1 MHGPTRFLLPFIL
14 LASCTPYEPATAP
27 PQKKAALAPPAP
39 ATITPTPL
47 TEAPKIF
54 ENPSPL
60 RAPKVPS
67 LVSRNLPEFNLEG
80 VAFDSRTHCLRVIDQ
95 EGGPGT
101 TFTDAAQVG
110 TSRNALAA
118 INAGFFTPEGQPL
131 GLLVAAGKSAGSW
144 NSATSVGSAIWHE
157 SHSGVSRISRRN
169 ETNPAIAKQMLETLQ
184 SGPMLVDRGLAVSG
198 LESDKTSARCFIAW
212 DGGTRWFIGR
222 TSPCPLNTLAAT
234 LASGKHCGW
243 TIQRAMNLDG
253 GRSSDLWISSR
264 VSGGPL
270 TSRPPWNRPV
280 RNFLILVPRG

>member
-1 MHGPTRFLLPFIL
+1 MHGPIRFLLPIVL

-27 PQKKAALAPPAP
+27 PQKKAVQSPPAR
-39 ATITPTPL
+39 TVITPTPL
-47 TEAPKIF
+47 TESPKIS
-54 ENPSPL
+54 ENPNPL
-60 RAPKVPS
+60 TAPTAPT
-67 LVSRNLPEFNLEG
+67 LVTRNLPELNLEG
-80 VAFDSRTHCLRVIDQ
+80 VAFDSRTHRLRVIDQ
-95 EGGPGT
+95 ADGPGT
-101 TFTDAAQVG
+101 TFTDAALAG
-110 TSRNALAA
+110 TSSNALAA
-118 INAGFFTPEGQPL
+118 INAGFFTPEGEPL

-144 NSATSVGSAIWHE
+144 NSATSIGSAIWHE
-157 SHSGVSRISRRN
+157 SHSGTSHISRRN
-169 ETNPAIAKQMLETLQ
+169 ETNPATAKQMREALQ

-243 TIQRAMNLDG
+243 TIHRAMNLDG
-253 GRSSDLWISSR
+253 GRSADLWISSR

-270 TSRPPWNRPV
+270 ASRPPWNRPV

>member
-1 MHGPTRFLLPFIL
+1 MHGPIRFLLPLLL

-27 PQKKAALAPPAP
+27 PQKKAATAPPP
-39 ATITPTPL
+39 AAAITPIPL
-47 TEAPKIF
+47 TEAPKIS
-54 ENPSPL
+54 ENPNPPA
-60 RAPKVPS
+60 APT
-67 LVSRNLPEFNLEG
+67 LVTRNLPEFNLEG
-80 VAFDSRTHCLRVIDQ
+80 VAFDSRTHRLRVIDQ
-95 EGGPGT
+95 EDGPGT
-101 TFTDAAQVG
+101 TFTDAAHAG
-110 TSRNALAA
+110 TSRSALAA
-118 INAGFFTPEGQPL
+118 INAGFFTPEGEPL

-144 NSATSVGSAIWHE
+144 NSATSIGSAIWHE
-157 SHSGVSRISRRN
+157 SHSGTSRISRRN
-169 ETNPAIAKQMLETLQ
+169 ETNPATAKQMRETLQ

-222 TSPCPLNTLAAT
+222 TSPCPLNSLAAT

-243 TIQRAMNLDG
+243 TIHRAMNLDG
-253 GRSSDLWISSR
+253 GRSSDLWISSS

>member
-1 MHGPTRFLLPFIL
+1 MHGPIRFLLPFVL

-27 PQKKAALAPPAP
+27 PQKKAAPAPPP
-39 ATITPTPL
+39 AAAITPIPL
-47 TEAPKIF
+47 TEAPKIS
-54 ENPSPL
+54 ENPNPPA
-60 RAPKVPS
+60 APT
-67 LVSRNLPEFNLEG
+67 LVTRNLPEFNLEG
-80 VAFDSRTHCLRVIDQ
+80 VAFDSRTHRLRVIDQ
-95 EGGPGT
+95 EDGPGT
-101 TFTDAAQVG
+101 TFTDAAHAG
-110 TSRNALAA
+110 TSRSALAA
-118 INAGFFTPEGQPL
+118 INAGFFTPEGEPL

-144 NSATSVGSAIWHE
+144 NSATSIGSAIWHE
-157 SHSGVSRISRRN
+157 SHSGTSRISRRN
-169 ETNPAIAKQMLETLQ
+169 ETNPATAKQMRETLQ

-212 DGGTRWFIGR
+212 NGGTRWFIGR
-222 TSPCPLNTLAAT
+222 TSPCPLNALATT

-243 TIQRAMNLDG
+243 AIHRAMNLDG

>member
-1 MHGPTRFLLPFIL
+1 MHGPIRFLLPLLL

-27 PQKKAALAPPAP
+27 LQKKAAPAPPP
-39 ATITPTPL
+39 AAAITPTPL
-47 TEAPKIF
+47 TEAPKIS
-54 ENPSPL
+54 ENPNPPT
-60 RAPKVPS
+60 APT
-67 LVSRNLPEFNLEG
+67 LVTRNLPEFNLEG
-80 VAFDSRTHCLRVIDQ
+80 IAFDSRTHRLRVIDQ
-95 EGGPGT
+95 AEGPGT
-101 TFTDAAQVG
+101 TFTDAAHAG
-110 TSRNALAA
+110 TSRDALAA
-118 INAGFFTPEGQPL
+118 INAGFFTPEGEPL

-144 NSATSVGSAIWHE
+144 NSATSISSAIWHE
-157 SHSGVSRISRRN
+157 SHSGTSRISRRN
-169 ETNPAIAKQMLETLQ
+169 ETNPATAKQMREALQ

-222 TSPCPLNTLAAT
+222 TSPCPLNALAAT

-243 TIQRAMNLDG
+243 TIHRAMNLDG

>member
-1 MHGPTRFLLPFIL
+1 MGNPDMPFSLRFLLPIVL
-14 LASCTPYEPATAP
+14 LASCSPYV
-27 PQKKAALAPPAP
+27 PAP
-39 ATITPTPL
+39 TPKTKAVP
-47 TEAPKIF
+47 TSPPVAIIPTSAEAPKNF
-54 ENPSPL
+54 ENSTPSA
-60 RAPKVPS
+60 APT
-67 LVSRNLPEFNLEG
+67 LITRNLPDFNLEG
-80 VAFDSRTHCLRVIDQ
+80 VAFDSRTHRLRVIDQ
-95 EGGPGT
+95 EDGPGT
-101 TFTDAAQVG
+101 TFTDAAHAG
-110 TSRNALAA
+110 TSRSALAA
-118 INAGFFTPEGQPL
+118 INAGFFTPEGEPL

-144 NSATSVGSAIWHE
+144 NSATSIGSAIWHE
-157 SHSGVSRISRRN
+157 SHSGTSRISRRN
-169 ETNPAIAKQMLETLQ
+169 ETNPATAKQMRETLQ

-222 TSPCPLNTLAAT
+222 TSPCPLNALATT

-243 TIQRAMNLDG
+243 AIHRAMNLDG

>member
-1 MHGPTRFLLPFIL
+1 MHGHIRFLLPL
-14 LASCTPYEPATAP
+14 LMLASCTPYEPATAP
-27 PQKKAALAPPAP
+27 PQKKAAPTPPAP
-39 ATITPTPL
+39 ATITPTPQI
-47 TEAPKIF
+47 EAPKIS
-54 ENPSPL
+54 ENPNLPA
-60 RAPKVPS
+60 APT
-67 LVSRNLPEFNLEG
+67 LVTRNLPEFNLEG
-80 VAFDSRTHCLRVIDQ
+80 VAFDSRTHRLRVIDQ
-95 EGGPGT
+95 EDGPGT
-101 TFTDAAQVG
+101 TFTDAAHAG

-118 INAGFFTPEGQPL
+118 INAGFFTPEGEPL

-144 NSATSVGSAIWHE
+144 NSATSIGSAIWHE
-157 SHSGVSRISRRN
+157 SHSGTSRISRRN
-169 ETNPAIAKQMLETLQ
+169 ETNPATAKQMRETLQ

-222 TSPCPLNTLAAT
+222 TSPCPLNILAAT

-243 TIQRAMNLDG
+243 TIHRAMNLDG

>member
-1 MHGPTRFLLPFIL
+1 MHGSTRFLLPIVL

-27 PQKKAALAPPAP
+27 PQEKAAPAQPAP

-47 TEAPKIF
+47 TEAPKIS
-54 ENPSPL
+54 ENLSPL
-60 RAPKVPS
+60 TAPAAPS
-67 LVSRNLPEFNLEG
+67 LVTRNLPEFNLEG
-80 VAFDSRTHCLRVIDQ
+80 VAFDSRTHRLRVIDQ
-95 EGGPGT
+95 ADGPGT
-101 TFTDAAQVG
+101 TFTDAAQAG

-118 INAGFFTPEGQPL
+118 INAGFFTPEGEPL

-144 NSATSVGSAIWHE
+144 NSATSIGSAIWHE
-157 SHSGVSRISRRN
+157 SHSGASRISRRN
-169 ETNPAIAKQMLETLQ
+169 ETNPATAKQMCETLQ

-222 TSPCPLNTLAAT
+222 TSPCPLNSLAAT
-234 LASGKHCGW
+234 LTSGKHCGW
-243 TIQRAMNLDG
+243 TIHRAMNLDG

>member
-1 MHGPTRFLLPFIL
+1 M

-27 PQKKAALAPPAP
+27 PQKKAAPTPPAP
-39 ATITPTPL
+39 ATITPTPQI
-47 TEAPKIF
+47 EAPKIS
-54 ENPSPL
+54 ENPSPI
-60 RAPKVPS
+60 AAPS
-67 LVSRNLPEFNLEG
+67 LVTRNLPEFNLEG
-80 VAFDSRTHCLRVIDQ
+80 VAFDSRTHRLRVIDQ
-95 EGGPGT
+95 ADGPGT
-101 TFTDAAQVG
+101 TFTDAAQAG

-118 INAGFFTPEGQPL
+118 INAGFFTPEGEPL

-144 NSATSVGSAIWHE
+144 NSATSIGSAIWHE
-157 SHSGVSRISRRN
+157 SHSGTSRISRRN
-169 ETNPAIAKQMLETLQ
+169 ETNPATAKQMRETLQ
-184 SGPMLVDRGLAVSG
+184 SGPMLVDHGLAVSG

-243 TIQRAMNLDG
+243 TIHRAMNLDG

>member
-1 MHGPTRFLLPFIL
+1 MHGPIRFLLPLLL

-27 PQKKAALAPPAP
+27 PQKNAAPAPPP
-39 ATITPTPL
+39 AAAITPTPL
-47 TEAPKIF
+47 TEEPKIS
-54 ENPSPL
+54 ENPNLPA
-60 RAPKVPS
+60 APT
-67 LVSRNLPEFNLEG
+67 LVTRNLPEFNLEG
-80 VAFDSRTHCLRVIDQ
+80 VAFDSRTHRLRVIDQ
-95 EGGPGT
+95 EDGPGT
-101 TFTDAAQVG
+101 TFTDAAHAG
-110 TSRNALAA
+110 TSRSALAA
-118 INAGFFTPEGQPL
+118 INAGFFTPKGEPL

-144 NSATSVGSAIWHE
+144 NSATSIGSAIWHE
-157 SHSGVSRISRRN
+157 SHSGTSRISRRN
-169 ETNPAIAKQMLETLQ
+169 ETNPATAKQMRETLQ

-243 TIQRAMNLDG
+243 TIHRAMNLDG

-280 RNFLILVPRG
+280 RNFLILVPRE

>member
-1 MHGPTRFLLPFIL
+1 MHGPIRFLLPLLL

-27 PQKKAALAPPAP
+27 PQKKAAPAPPP
-39 ATITPTPL
+39 AAAAITATPL

-54 ENPSPL
+54 ENTTPPA
-60 RAPKVPS
+60 APT
-67 LVSRNLPEFNLEG
+67 LVTRNLPEFNLEG
-80 VAFDSRTHCLRVIDQ
+80 VAFDSRTHRLRIIDQ
-95 EGGPGT
+95 ADGPGT
-101 TFTDAAQVG
+101 TFTDAAHAG
-110 TSRNALAA
+110 NSRSALAA
-118 INAGFFTPEGQPL
+118 INAGFFTPEGEPL

-144 NSATSVGSAIWHE
+144 NSATSIGSAIWHE
-157 SHSGVSRISRRN
+157 SHSGTSRISRRN
-169 ETNPAIAKQMLETLQ
+169 ETNPATAKQMRETLQ
-184 SGPMLVDRGLAVSG
+184 SGPMLVDRSIVVGG

-222 TSPCPLNTLAAT
+222 TSPCPLNSLAAT

-243 TIQRAMNLDG
+243 TIHRAMNLDG

-280 RNFLILVPRG
+280 RNFLILVPRE